1 VADNGIG
8 MDLSKI
14 GNKLFGL
21 YKTFHNRKEIDS
33 KGMGLYMTKMQVES
47 LGGQITVESETD
59 KGTTFT
65 LKLKVGGQ
73 SKDT

>member
-1 VADNGIG
+1 
-8 MDLSKI
+8 
-14 GNKLFGL
+14 
-21 YKTFHNRKEIDS
+21 
-33 KGMGLYMTKMQVES
+33 MTKMQIES